1 MYGDQNP
8 LSEFHRKSSN
18 LTKHKPLIWNPKC
31 TNCSLHKDFDN
42 GIGIGIVQKIGFLL
56 LIESFPWPLHCA
68 ISHGIAHIAHWIEHC
83 PLPTGQCHLSP
94 SSWWT
99 VDWMPA
105 ANASVQQLMLHR
117 HCTERGVL
125 SSKCNFHCINSAVN
139 ASLSFLQFKLF
150 ARRLLIRK
158 AL

>member
-1 MYGDQNP
+1 MVIKTLCQN
-8 LSEFHRKSSN
+8 STAN
-18 LTKHKPLIWNPKC
+18 LQTSQNTNHLFEIQNAQTAVCTKILTMVLELELCKKLASC
-31 TNCSLHKDFDN
+31 CSLKAFPGHCT
-42 GIGIGIVQKIGFLL
+42 VPFLMAL
-56 LIESFPWPLHCA
+56 PTLPIELN
-68 ISHGIAHIAHWIEHC
+68 IAHC
-83 PLPTGQCHLSP
+83 PLGNAICPPAPDELWTGCQQE
-94 SSWWT
+94 
-99 VDWMPA
+99 
-105 ANASVQQLMLHR
+105 NASVQQLMLHR